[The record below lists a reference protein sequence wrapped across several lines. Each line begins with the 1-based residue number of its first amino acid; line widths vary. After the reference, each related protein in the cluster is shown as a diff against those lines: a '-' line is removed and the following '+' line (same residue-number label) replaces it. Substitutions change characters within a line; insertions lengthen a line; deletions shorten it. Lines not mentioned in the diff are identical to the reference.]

1 MDGSLDH
8 PPQVDLLFI
17 MVLATAPVSSCVL
30 SNCIPTSNLCALNS
44 QGSHSLLSSIAHMQN
59 HKIIKIGKTL
69 KPSSPTINPS
79 RRFIPLW
86 KRLDG

>member
-44 QGSHSLLSSIAHMQN
+44 HERLSFLAFLNSSHAES
-59 HKIIKIGKTL
+59 
-69 KPSSPTINPS
+69 
-79 RRFIPLW
+79 
-86 KRLDG
+86 